1 MPLAAILSATAPSS
15 DRPDVPRAQIV
26 FAAQTLIEYQARQ
39 AIKAGATHL
48 LIMVDAVTPVL
59 SRLVDRLTGEN
70 IQVHLIRDMPGLV
83 RQLPRDGDVL
93 LFADGMVVDQKYI
106 AELAG
111 MAGEAVLVVGD
122 DASTAHLE
130 RVDAVHRWA
139 GVARVSPHTLF
150 NTLDLIGDWDLVL
163 TLLRAV
169 VQADARRVTVAPADV
184 VEGRVALVERQ
195 ATADLI
201 AGALSMPGGTG
212 DDIAGAERY
221 LLQPIGRQI
230 ATHLLRMQVP
240 AAQMEWSATGIAA
253 LGLLTVALGWSAAA
267 LVLFL
272 VALTLQMVS
281 RQLAGL
287 GHHGFTSA
295 WPALAPAAI
304 VSLGIAWLGTQ
315 NGVGSDGLHLGILT
329 LVTVAV
335 LQRKRLQTL
344 PDWALVTPG
353 TAVLI
358 LLLGL
363 LVGSF
368 AYAVS
373 AAALLGL
380 LSLAALLLMG
390 GPPGDGDKMA

>member
-1 MPLAAILSATAPSS
+1 M
-15 DRPDVPRAQIV
+15 PRAQIV

-39 AIKAGATHL
+39 AIKAGATCL

-93 LFADGMVVDQKYI
+93 LFADGMVVDQKYL
-106 AELAG
+106 AELASTPG
-111 MAGEAVLVVGD
+111 NALLVVGD
-122 DASTAHLE
+122 DAATAHLE

-139 GVARVSPHTLF
+139 GVARISPPTLF

-169 VQADARRVTVAPADV
+169 VQADARRVDIAPTDV

-212 DDIAGAERY
+212 DDVAGAEHY
-221 LLQPIGRQI
+221 LLQPLGRQI

-240 AAQMEWSATGIAA
+240 AAQMEWSATGMATLGLVAVAFGWATAA
-253 LGLLTVALGWSAAA
+253 LI
-267 LVLFL
+267 LFL
-272 VALTLQMVS
+272 AALTLQTVS
-281 RQLAGL
+281 RQLATL
-287 GHHGFTSA
+287 GHHGLTGTL
-295 WPALAPAAI
+295 PALAPAAI

-329 LVTVAV
+329 LVTVAA
-335 LQRKRLQTL
+335 LKRKGLQTL
-344 PDWALVTPG
+344 PDWALMTPG

-368 AYAVS
+368 AHAVS

-380 LSLAALLLMG
+380 LSLAALLLVG
-390 GPPGDGDKMA
+390 RPAGDGDKIA

>member
-1 MPLAAILSATAPSS
+1 MPLTAIMSATAPSS

-39 AIKAGATHL
+39 AIRAGVTCL

-70 IQVHLIRDMPGLV
+70 VQVHLIRDMPGLV
-83 RQLPRDGDVL
+83 RQLPRDGDAL
-93 LFADGMVVDQKYI
+93 LFADGMIVDQKYLM
-106 AELAG
+106 ELAATPG
-111 MAGEAVLVVGD
+111 DALLVVGD
-122 DASTAHLE
+122 DAATAHLE

-139 GVARVSPHTLF
+139 GVARVSPNTLF

-169 VQADARRVTVAPADV
+169 VQADARRVPVAPTDV

-201 AGALSMPGGTG
+201 AGALSMPGGIG
-212 DDIAGAERY
+212 DDVAGAERY
-221 LLQPIGRQI
+221 LLQPVGRQI

-240 AAQMEWSATGIAA
+240 AAQMQWSATGVAA
-253 LGLLTVALGWSAAA
+253 LGLLSVAFGWSPAA
-267 LVLFL
+267 LILFL
-272 VALTLQMVS
+272 AALTLQMVS
-281 RQLAGL
+281 RHLAGL
-287 GHHGFTSA
+287 GHHGVAEALPT
-295 WPALAPAAI
+295 LAPAAV

-315 NGVGSDGLHLGILT
+315 NGVGSDGLHLGVLT
-329 LVTVAV
+329 LVTVAA
-335 LQRKRLQTL
+335 LRRKGLQTL
-344 PDWALVTPG
+344 PDWALITPG

-358 LLLGL
+358 LLVGL
-363 LVGSF
+363 SIGSF

-373 AAALLGL
+373 AAALLAI
-380 LSLAALLLMG
+380 LSLAGLLLLG
-390 GPPGDGDKMA
+390 RPAAAIK